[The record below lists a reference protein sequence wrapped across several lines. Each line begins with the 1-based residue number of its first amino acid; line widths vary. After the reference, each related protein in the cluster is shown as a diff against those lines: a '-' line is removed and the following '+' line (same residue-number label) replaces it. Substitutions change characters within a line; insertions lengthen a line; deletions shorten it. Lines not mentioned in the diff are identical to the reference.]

1 MIENLKKR
9 FPVFKKNPNLVF
21 FDTAAS
27 ALKVDSMINA
37 VTECYSY
44 EYANIHRGIYELSSK
59 LTKRYEDS
67 RLSVSK
73 FINSPSFENIIF
85 TKSAT
90 EGINLVASCLSEDY
104 FNDGD
109 EVLLTSL
116 EHHANLVPW
125 HLVSKKIKIIT
136 AKIKSTGE
144 LDYNDLLKKINS
156 NTKLIA
162 ITHMSNITG
171 SITNFEKIKIKANKL
186 NVPILIDGCQYVPH
200 KKLNIKELD
209 PDFYV
214 FSAHKLYGPSGLGIL
229 YMKSKWIDRLGPYQ
243 GGGSM
248 IKNVETDSS
257 TYLDGFQKFEAGTPP
272 IAEVIGLSA
281 SLDFINEVGI
291 DKIYEYENKLTQYAY
306 NQMIKSNDIKI
317 YGDFSNQTSI
327 ISFNIDGVHF
337 NDLAM
342 LLDKKNI
349 AIRTGHHCAQ
359 PFMKFF
365 NISGNA
371 RMSVGVYNTKNDID
385 YFIRAIN
392 EVKEIL
398 RS

>member
-1 MIENLKKR
+1 MIKNLKKR
-9 FPVFKKNPNLVF
+9 FPVFKKNKNLVF

-27 ALKVDSMINA
+27 ALKVDTMINA
-37 VTECYSY
+37 VNECYSY

-67 RLSVSK
+67 RLAVSK
-73 FINSPSFENIIF
+73 FVNSPSFENIIF

-90 EGINLVASCLSEDY
+90 EGINLVSSCLSDNY

-125 HLVSKKIKIIT
+125 HLVSKKIKIIS

-144 LDYNDLLKKINS
+144 LDYNDLLDKINS
-156 NTKLIA
+156 KTKLIA
-162 ITHMSNITG
+162 ITHMSNVTG
-171 SITNFEKIKIKANKL
+171 SITNFDEIKIKANKF

-200 KKLNIKELD
+200 KKLNIQELD

-229 YMKSKWIDRLGPYQ
+229 FMKSKWIDRLEPYQ

-248 IKNVETDSS
+248 IKNVDTDSS
-257 TYLDGFQKFEAGTPP
+257 TYLNGFQKFEAGTPP

-291 DKIYEYENKLTQYAY
+291 DKIYEYENELTQYAY
-306 NQMIKSNDIKI
+306 NLMIKSNDIKI

-327 ISFNIDGVHF
+327 ISFNIDGIHF

-359 PFMKFF
+359 PFMKHFK
-365 NISGNA
+365 ISGNA
-371 RMSVGVYNTKNDID
+371 RMSVGVYNTKDDID
-385 YFIRAIN
+385 YFIKSIH

-398 RS
+398 KS